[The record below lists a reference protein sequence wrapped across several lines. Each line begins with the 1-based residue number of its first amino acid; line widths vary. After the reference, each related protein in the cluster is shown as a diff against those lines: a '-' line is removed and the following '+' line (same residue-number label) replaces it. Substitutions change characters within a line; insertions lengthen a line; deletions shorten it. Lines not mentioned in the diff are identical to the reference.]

1 MQLTRWLT
9 FPIAASLLAFAA
21 CGDDD
26 GNGAPVTPAATD
38 VTVDMPTGEPSDG
51 DGGSP
56 FDLLFPLTGEWSG
69 AWNND
74 TFGSS
79 APITI
84 RIAVNG
90 DGTASFAFDLP
101 AADSGSPFG
110 LIAIGRPA
118 FDGTYDEN
126 GLSVMLR
133 GDGLFGDMNVS
144 ISLQG
149 DLVAEATMT
158 GVLSISGLSV
168 RGSFDGDGMDITYT
182 VTFADGS
189 DATGSAT
196 LTRS

>member
-1 MQLTRWLT
+1 MHVRKWLVLS
-9 FPIAASLLAFAA
+9 IAASLLAFAA
-21 CGDDD
+21 CGDD
-26 GNGAPVTPAATD
+26 NRAGAPVTPASTD
-38 VTVDMPTGEPSDG
+38 VTVDMPTGEPPDG
-51 DGGSP
+51 DGASP

-84 RIAVNG
+84 RIAVNN

-110 LIAIGRPA
+110 LIAIGLPA
-118 FDGTYDEN
+118 VDGTYDEN

-144 ISLQG
+144 ISLEG
-149 DLVAEATMT
+149 DLIAEATMA
-158 GVLSISGLSV
+158 GVPGISALIV
-168 RGSFDGDGMDITYT
+168 RGSLDDTSMDIAYNIGLPDNS
-182 VTFADGS
+182 V
-189 DATGSAT
+189 ATGRAT
-196 LTRS
+196 LTKS